1 MFVKVCGITTEED
14 ALVAIGMGADALG
27 FNFVPGSS
35 RQIRPAVARDIVRRL
50 PGGVMTVGIFRDELK
65 ETVVQTVHEAGLQA
79 AQLHGRE
86 SPEDSLWIAERVP
99 YLIKAFV
106 AGDPTIDDL
115 DQYAATAVLVDAA
128 EPGSGEVF
136 DWSVLDGRER
146 GRPLILA
153 GGLNPENVAQA
164 VTVVRPWGVDVAS
177 GVEVSPG
184 VKDPVKVRQFI
195 LNARNSGDLIKPQDE
210 LFDPD
215 APRPYD
221 WRDE

>member
-1 MFVKVCGITTEED
+1 MFVKICGVTTEED
-14 ALVAIGMGADALG
+14 ALLAVGMGADALG

-35 RQIRPAVARDIVRRL
+35 RQIRPAVARDIARRL
-50 PGGVMTVGIFRDELK
+50 PGGILTVGIFKDELK
-65 ETVVQTVHEAGLQA
+65 ETVIEVVHTAGLQA

-86 SPEDSLWIAERVP
+86 STDDSMWIAERVP
-99 YLIKAFV
+99 YLIKAFA
-106 AGDPTIDDL
+106 AGESAIDRL
-115 DQYAATAVLVDAA
+115 DDYGANAVLVDAP

-136 DWSVLDGRER
+136 DWSMLDGRER

-164 VTVVRPWGVDVAS
+164 VHTVKPWGVDVAS
-177 GVEVSPG
+177 GVEASPG
-184 VKDPVKVRQFI
+184 VKDPVRVREFI
-195 LNARNSGDLIKPQDE
+195 LAARQAGDSLESTDKD
-210 LFDPD
+210 FDPE

>member
-1 MFVKVCGITTEED
+1 MFVKICGVTTEED
-14 ALVAIGMGADALG
+14 ALLAVGMGADALG

-35 RQIRPAVARDIVRRL
+35 RQIRPAVARDITRRL
-50 PGGVMTVGIFRDELK
+50 PGGILTVGIFKDELK
-65 ETVVQTVHEAGLQA
+65 ETVIEVVHTAGLQA

-86 SPEDSLWIAERVP
+86 STDDSMWIAERVP
-99 YLIKAFV
+99 YLIKAFA
-106 AGDPTIDDL
+106 AGESAIDRL
-115 DQYAATAVLVDAA
+115 DDYGANAVLVDAP

-136 DWSVLDGRER
+136 DWSMLDGRER

-164 VTVVRPWGVDVAS
+164 VHAVKPWGVDVAS
-177 GVEVSPG
+177 GVEASPG
-184 VKDPVKVRQFI
+184 VKDPVRVREFI
-195 LNARNSGDLIKPQDE
+195 LAARQAGDSLESTDKD
-210 LFDPD
+210 FDPE